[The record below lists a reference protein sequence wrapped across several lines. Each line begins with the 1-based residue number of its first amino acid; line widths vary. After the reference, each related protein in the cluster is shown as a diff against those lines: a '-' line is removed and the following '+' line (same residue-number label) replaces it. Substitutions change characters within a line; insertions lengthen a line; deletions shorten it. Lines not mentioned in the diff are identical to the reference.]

1 MANEIT
7 VSLALSC
14 FKAAIMGAAIGKALN
29 GLLFTMSGTL
39 YNEGSILVG
48 TSATAI
54 PLGQVTAPH
63 WAYFLNKDGTNYLTI
78 RNGAA
83 GADLV
88 KLLPGE
94 PALLPLLDTA
104 VPYAV
109 AHTAACQLEYL
120 ILSL

>member
-7 VSLALSC
+7 VTLSLTVNKPAVMTSALSRAVT
-14 FKAAIMGAAIGKALN
+14 AA
-29 GLLFTMSGTL
+29 LFTMTGNPWVGATQL
-39 YNEGSILVG
+39 IG

-54 PLGQVTAPH
+54 GLGGITAPH
-63 WAYFLNKDGTNYLTI
+63 WAYFHNLDATNYLTI

-83 GADLV
+83 GADLL
-88 KLLPGE
+88 KLLAGE
-94 PALLPLLDTA
+94 YALCPLLDTA

-109 AHTAACQLEYL
+109 ANTSSCLLEFL